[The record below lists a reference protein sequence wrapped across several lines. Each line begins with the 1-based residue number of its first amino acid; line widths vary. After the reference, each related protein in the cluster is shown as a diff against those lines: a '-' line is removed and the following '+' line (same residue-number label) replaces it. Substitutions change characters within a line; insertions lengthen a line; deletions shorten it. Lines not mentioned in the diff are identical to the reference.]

1 MILDNK
7 PNKPDFWKEITLW
20 RFNKITGFWSPVR
33 VCKQATAKEWL
44 EIFRRDEPTIN
55 PASITLNAQPSVAFF
70 YFRNE
75 FLKFIFF
82 HYLLPNEHDLETM

>member
-44 EIFRRDEPTIN
+44 EIFRRDEPNEIFVLSLFK
-55 PASITLNAQPSVAFF
+55 PKKAPESENACAHIRLQ
-70 YFRNE
+70 
-75 FLKFIFF
+75 
-82 HYLLPNEHDLETM
+82 